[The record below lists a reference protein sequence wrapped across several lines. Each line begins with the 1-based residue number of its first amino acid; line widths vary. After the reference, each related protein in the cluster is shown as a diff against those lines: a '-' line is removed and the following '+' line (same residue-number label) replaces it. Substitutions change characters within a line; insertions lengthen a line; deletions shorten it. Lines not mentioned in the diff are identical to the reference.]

1 MGAYMFQTGA
11 SEASL
16 VDLKVLSVLSQST
29 SAGIATE
36 YHYTC
41 LSVMH
46 LKIMCIIV
54 LMAINVKTET
64 VDLVII
70 SHNPLITKVPLFF

>member
-1 MGAYMFQTGA
+1 MGAYTFQTGA

-29 SAGIATE
+29 SAEIAAE

-46 LKIMCIIV
+46 LKIVCIIV
-54 LMAINVKTET
+54 LKAINVKTEI
-64 VDLVII
+64 VDLIII
-70 SHNPLITKVPLFF
+70 SHNPLITKSTSFF